1 MYDVLYNRQPDNP
14 NHRGNQ
20 MSIERKEL
28 LIKLMQIR
36 DLNELRLIRSA
47 INDRIKEVGSAIKYD
62 LNKGDKVVIDSPRRE
77 LKEEGTI
84 VKVNRTRAVVNING
98 KQWNVPFS
106 MITKQ

>member
-1 MYDVLYNRQPDNP
+1 
-14 NHRGNQ
+14 

-28 LIKLMQIR
+28 LMTLMQIR
-36 DLNELRLIRSA
+36 NLNELRLIRSA

-84 VKVNRTRAVVNING
+84 VKVNRTRAVVSIEG
-98 KQWNVPFS
+98 KQWNVPFAL
-106 MITKQ
+106 INKP